1 VRARLA
7 LVVLLLALVAALGA
21 GVVLGSAGIGPRT
34 VLAVLVERL
43 TPFPPPG
50 YPQPWQETVLMDLR
64 LPRVVGAALVGAALA
79 MAGALFQALLRNPL
93 ADPYVIGTSAGA
105 ALGATVSLIFPLRLS
120 LLGFGAISVAAFAG
134 ALLAVLAVY
143 NLARVAGET
152 SVVALLL
159 AGLAVS
165 AILAATMVLL
175 LVTVGELQ
183 VRLPQLFS
191 FLMGGVIVSR
201 WGQLALVGAVVAAGL
216 GLAVLFSPQLNA
228 FALGEEGAAA
238 VGVEVEKA
246 KVAVLVLGSLLT
258 AVAVTIGGLIGF
270 VGLMVPHAVR
280 LVLGP
285 DARLLLPAAA
295 LAGASFLV
303 LADLG
308 ARTLLAPGE
317 IPVGVITG
325 LVGGPFFLYLLR
337 RYQRGYAF

>member
-1 VRARLA
+1 
-7 LVVLLLALVAALGA
+7 
-21 GVVLGSAGIGPRT
+21 
-34 VLAVLVERL
+34 
-43 TPFPPPG
+43 
-50 YPQPWQETVLMDLR
+50 MDLR
-64 LPRVVGAALVGAALA
+64 LPRVVGGALVGAALA
-79 MAGALFQALLRNPL
+79 LAGALFQSLLRNPL

-105 ALGATVSLIFPLRLS
+105 ALGATISLIFPLRLS
-120 LLGFGAISVAAFAG
+120 LWGFGAISMAAFAG
-134 ALLAVLAVY
+134 ALLAVLLVY
-143 NLARVAGET
+143 NLARMAGEA

-165 AILAATMVLL
+165 SILAAAMVLL

-183 VRLPQLFS
+183 VRLPQLFT
-191 FLMGGVIVSR
+191 FLMGGITVNR
-201 WGQLALVGAVVAAGL
+201 WAQLALVAGLLGL
-216 GLAVLFSPQLNA
+216 GLIAALALSPYLNA

-238 VGVEVEKA
+238 LGVEVERTKA
-246 KVAVLVLGSLLT
+246 TILALGSLLT
-258 AVAVTIGGLIGF
+258 AAAVTVGGLIGF

-280 LVLGP
+280 LVLGA
-285 DARLLLPAAA
+285 DARLLLPSAA

-337 RYQRGYAF
+337 RYQRGYAL

>member
-1 VRARLA
+1 MGARTA
-7 LVVLLLALVAALGA
+7 LTLLALALLASMGA
-21 GVVLGSAGIGPRT
+21 GVALGSTFIGPGT
-34 VLAVLVERL
+34 VVAVLVDKL
-43 TPFPPPG
+43 TPFPAPG
-50 YPQPWQETVLMDLR
+50 QAQPWQETVLMDLR

-79 MAGALFQALLRNPL
+79 LAGALFQALLRNPL

-105 ALGATVSLIFPLRLS
+105 ALGAAISLLFPLRLS
-120 LLGFGAISVAAFAG
+120 LLGFGAISVAAFVG
-134 ALLAVLAVY
+134 ALLAVLVVY

-152 SVVALLL
+152 SVVGLLL

-165 AILAATMVLL
+165 AVLAAAMVLL

-191 FLMGGVIVSR
+191 FLMGGVVVSP
-201 WGQLALVGAVVAAGL
+201 WGQLALVGALVAG
-216 GLAVLFSPQLNA
+216 GLALAFLLSPQLNA
-228 FALGEEGAAA
+228 LALGEEGAAA
-238 VGVEVEKA
+238 VGVEVEWAKA
-246 KVAVLVLGSLLT
+246 IVLALGSLLT
-258 AVAVTIGGLIGF
+258 ALAVTIGGLIGF

-285 DARLLLPAAA
+285 DARLLLPCAV

-308 ARTLLAPGE
+308 ARTILAPGE

-325 LVGGPFFLYLLR
+325 LLGGPFFLYLLR